1 VRTSPLGT
9 TDLNVSALCLGTA
22 TLGVAPLATDADAL
36 VGRALELGVTFFDT
50 ANSYGNQPRFDRAGA
65 PPAALRSS
73 AEEILGLSLRGRR
86 DRVVLATKVGEY
98 VGPYPDDRG
107 LRAPQV
113 ARQID
118 NSLRRLRTDYIDL
131 YQAHHPD
138 PNVPIE
144 ETLGAFDQAVRAGK
158 VLTVGLSTYQAWEV
172 VEALWT
178 AERRGYTSPVC
189 HQVLYNLV
197 DLRAESDVLP
207 VAERFGLS
215 TTAFSPLAGGL
226 LAGPGTRARD
236 VWGSRRFGTSGPV
249 RPDALAKAEALDALS
264 EEVGAPTSALALR
277 WLATR
282 STVTSVIVGAESV
295 SELEAAAWALDGAQD
310 ELLDQGVLD
319 RVDAIGRG
327 RVPVSGNTA

>member
-1 VRTSPLGT
+1 
-9 TDLNVSALCLGTA
+9 
-22 TLGVAPLATDADAL
+22 
-36 VGRALELGVTFFDT
+36 
-50 ANSYGNQPRFDRAGA
+50 
-65 PPAALRSS
+65 
-73 AEEILGLSLRGRR
+73 
-86 DRVVLATKVGEY
+86 
-98 VGPYPDDRG
+98 
-107 LRAPQV
+107 
-113 ARQID
+113 
-118 NSLRRLRTDYIDL
+118 
-131 YQAHHPD
+131 
-138 PNVPIE
+138 
-144 ETLGAFDQAVRAGK
+144 
-158 VLTVGLSTYQAWEV
+158 
-172 VEALWT
+172 
-178 AERRGYTSPVC
+178 
-189 HQVLYNLV
+189 LV

-236 VWGSRRFGTSGPV
+236 VWGYRRFGASGPV

-327 RVPVSGNTA
+327 RAHVSGNTT

>member
-9 TDLNVSALCLGTA
+9 TNLNVSALCLGTA

-50 ANSYGNQPRFDRAGA
+50 ANSYGNQPRFDRIGA
-65 PPAALRSS
+65 PPSALRSS
-73 AEEILGLSLRGRR
+73 AEEILGLNLRGRR

-118 NSLRRLRTDYIDL
+118 NSLRRLRTEYIDV

-158 VLTVGLSTYQAWEV
+158 VLAIGLSTYQAWEV

-197 DLRAESDVLP
+197 DLRVESDVLP
-207 VAERFGLS
+207 VAQRFGLS

-236 VWGSRRFGTSGPV
+236 VWGYRRFGTSGRI

-264 EEVGAPTSALALR
+264 EEVGAPASALALR

-310 ELLDQGVLD
+310 ELLDQSVVD

-327 RVPVSGNTA
+327 RDQLAGITA